1 MVRSVRSLRL
11 LGPSF
16 HSVNSLL
23 MIVRLLLRLL
33 REVFLVSL
41 VMRRLQRVPI
51 GIIVLIID
59 FLILEKIFFVGAFV
73 LLIVLQIEN
82 KTEYF
87 YVQKNSYP
95 KSPKFVHLSF

>member
-1 MVRSVRSLRL
+1 M

-41 VMRRLQRVPI
+41 VMRRLQRVAI

-82 KTEYF
+82 KTEYL
-87 YVQKNSYP
+87 K
-95 KSPKFVHLSF
+95 KILS